1 MKVVLEK
8 NIENPL
14 SSITTLDLRDPYFDP
29 NWHFHPHYQLFTV
42 LEGTGTRLIGDSIS
56 HFEPGD
62 TVFLGPDLPHLWRCD
77 KSYFDPNSQ
86 LVTHGI
92 VLYFTE
98 GSFGEGLLQKPE
110 SIQILH
116 LLEKSKRG
124 LHFKAN
130 AQKVVIS
137 TLKNIKKLKGF
148 DVMIELLS
156 LLNYLSKND
165 DYEFITNIGY
175 LNTHKVSETERM
187 QKVYE
192 YVMKNYKET
201 IKLSD
206 VASLAAMSES
216 AFCRYF
222 KKRANKTFSDFVAEI
237 RIGQACKLI
246 SSEKY
251 NIQQVCFESGFNTLS
266 NFNKKFKEIVGNTP
280 SNYLKEIR
288 G

>member
-1 MKVVLEK
+1 MKIALEK
-8 NIENPL
+8 NIENRL
-14 SSITTLDLRDPYFDP
+14 SSITVLDLKEPYFDP
-29 NWHFHPHYQLFTV
+29 NWHFHPHFQLFTV
-42 LEGTGTRLIGDSIS
+42 LEGTGTKLIGDSIS

-62 TVFLGPDLPHLWRCD
+62 TVFLGPNLPHLWRSD
-77 KSYFDPNSQ
+77 KTYFEPSSK
-86 LVTHGI
+86 LMTHGI

-98 GSFGEGLLQKPE
+98 DSFGKGLLDKPE

-116 LLEKSKRG
+116 LLERSKRG
-124 LHFKAN
+124 LLLKSR
-130 AQKVVIS
+130 AQLEV
-137 TLKNIKKLKGF
+137 IKKLKTIQELKGF
-148 DVMIELLS
+148 EVIIELLS
-156 LLNYLSKND
+156 LLNFLSKSED
-165 DYEFITNIGY
+165 FEYITNIGY

-187 QKVYE
+187 QNVYE
-192 YVMKNYKET
+192 YVMKNYKEK

-206 VASLAAMSES
+206 VAGLAAMSES

-237 RIGQACKLI
+237 RIGQACKLL

-280 SNYLKEIR
+280 SEYLKEVR
-288 G
+288 A